1 MKLKF
6 AKLLFVLVFF
16 AIQLNAQS
24 TKSVMLKLPDTG
36 QQNSYTLTFGEDADF
51 NINPPFFILNS
62 AKVLTDTL
70 TGLMWQRADAGEMTF
85 EKALLYA
92 DSSTF
97 ASYTDWRLPNA
108 MEAFSILNFQTQNPA
123 LDLNYFTKTDAEYW
137 WSSDLQT
144 NDQSKVW
151 VTNAGGGIGNHA
163 KSETISAGGIKKMHL
178 RLVRTNKSKEINSV
192 RYFKSADALVY
203 DSLTNLIW
211 QKTPYT
217 DTLTWEQALQYAD
230 TLTQAGYSD
239 WRLPNIKEVQS
250 LQDNSVINPAL
261 NTNFFNVFGRKKF
274 WSSTT
279 LSNKSNSAWY
289 FDTQFGITTYQVK
302 TSRLNTWVVRGGLN
316 STGVQVDVNYPLI
329 LNISPNPC
337 KDILVINF
345 NAKAKVQT
353 PYLIISNALGQIIY
367 QSTVSKSNTKINT
380 SEYPNGIYYLT
391 VIDATRKCSL
401 KFVVHQ

>member
-1 MKLKF
+1 MKLEF

-51 NINPPFFILNS
+51 SINPPYFITNS
-62 AKVLTDTL
+62 AKVVTDTV
-70 TGLMWQRADAGEMTF
+70 TGLMWQRADMGEMTY

-92 DSSTF
+92 DSSSF
-97 ASYTDWRLPNA
+97 ATYTDWRLPNA
-108 MEAFSILNFQTQNPA
+108 MEAYSILNLQTQNPA
-123 LDLNYFTKTDAEYW
+123 LDLKYFIKTDAEYW
-137 WSSDLQT
+137 WTSDLQA

-151 VTNAGGGIGNHA
+151 VINAGGGIGNHA
-163 KSETISAGGIKKMHL
+163 KFETISAGGIKKMHL

-239 WRLPNIKEVQS
+239 WRLPNIKELQS

-261 NTNFFNVFGRKKF
+261 NTNYFNVFGRKKF

-289 FDTQFGITTYQVK
+289 FDAQFGITTYQVK
-302 TSRLNTWVVRGGLN
+302 TSRLNTWVVRGGIN
-316 STGVQVDVNYPLI
+316 STGLQVDVNYPLI

-337 KDILVINF
+337 KDVLLINF

-353 PYLIISNALGQIIY
+353 PYLIISNVLGQIIY
-367 QSTVSKSNTKINT
+367 QSAVSKPNTKINT
-380 SEYPNGIYYLT
+380 SEYPNGIFYLT
-391 VIDATRKCSL
+391 VIDATRKCSM

>member
-16 AIQLNAQS
+16 VIQMNAQS
-24 TKSVMLKLPDTG
+24 TKSVILKLPDTG

-62 AKVLTDTL
+62 TKVLTDTV

-85 EKALLYA
+85 DKAMLYA
-92 DSSTF
+92 DTSTF
-97 ASYTDWRLPNA
+97 ATYTDWRLPNA
-108 MEAFSILNFQTQNPA
+108 MDAFSILNFQSQNPA
-123 LDLNYFTKTDAEYW
+123 LDLNYFIKTDAEYW
-137 WSSDLQT
+137 WTSDLQT

-163 KSETISAGGIKKMHL
+163 KSETISAGGVKKMHL

-211 QKTPYT
+211 QKTPYS
-217 DTLTWEQALQYAD
+217 DTITWEQALHYAD

-239 WRLPNIKEVQS
+239 WRLPNIKELQS

-274 WSSTT
+274 WSTTT
-279 LSNKSNSAWY
+279 LSNKSNSAWF

-302 TSRLNTWVVRGGLN
+302 TTRLNTWVVRGGIN
-316 STGVQVDVNYPLI
+316 STGVQIGVNYPLI

-337 KDILVINF
+337 KDILLVNF
-345 NAKAKVQT
+345 NVKAKVQT
-353 PYLIISNALGQIIY
+353 PYLTISNALGKIIY
-367 QSTVSKSNTKINT
+367 QSAVSKSNIQVNT

>member
-6 AKLLFVLVFF
+6 AKLLFTLVFF
-16 AIQLNAQS
+16 ANQMYAQN

-51 NINPPFFILNS
+51 NINPPYFIINS
-62 AKVLTDTL
+62 AKVVTDTV
-70 TGLMWQRADAGEMTF
+70 TGLMWQRADAGEMTY

-97 ASYTDWRLPNA
+97 ANYTDWRLPNA
-108 MEAFSILNFQTQNPA
+108 MEAFSIINLQIQNPA
-123 LDLNYFTKTDAEYW
+123 LDLNYFIKTDAEYW
-137 WSSDLQT
+137 WTSDLQA

-151 VTNAGGGIGNHA
+151 VTNAGGGLGNHA

-178 RLVRTNKSKEINSV
+178 RLVRTIKSKEINSV
-192 RYFKSADALVY
+192 RYTKSADALVY

-211 QKTPYT
+211 QKTPYS
-217 DTLTWEQALQYAD
+217 DTITWEQALQYAD

-239 WRLPNIKEVQS
+239 WRLPNIKELQS

-279 LSNKSNSAWY
+279 LSNKSISAWY

-302 TSRLNTWVVRGGLN
+302 TARLNTWVVRGGIN
-316 STGVQVDVNYPLI
+316 STGLQEVVNYPLI

-337 KDILVINF
+337 KDILFINF
-345 NAKAKVQT
+345 NTKAKVQT
-353 PYLIISNALGQIIY
+353 PYLIISNALGKIIY
-367 QSTVSKSNTKINT
+367 QSVVSKSNSQVNT
-380 SEYPNGIYYLT
+380 SNYPNGIYYLT
-391 VIDATRKCSL
+391 VIDGTRKCSL
-401 KFVVHQ
+401 KFVVQQ

>member
-97 ASYTDWRLPNA
+97 ASYIDWRLPNA

-178 RLVRTNKSKEINSV
+178 RLVRTSKSKEINSV
-192 RYFKSADALVY
+192 RYTKSADALVY

-239 WRLPNIKEVQS
+239 WRLPNIKELQS

-279 LSNKSNSAWY
+279 LFNKSNSAWY

-302 TSRLNTWVVRGGLN
+302 TARLNTWVVRSGLN

-367 QSTVSKSNTKINT
+367 QSAVSKSNTKINT

-391 VIDATRKCSL
+391 VIDATRKCSM

>member
-6 AKLLFVLVFF
+6 AKLLLLLVFF
-16 AIQLNAQS
+16 AIQMNAQS
-24 TKSVMLKLPDTG
+24 TKSVILKLPDTG

-51 NINPPFFILNS
+51 SINPPFFILNS
-62 AKVLTDTL
+62 AKVLTDTV

-85 EKALLYA
+85 EKAMLYA
-92 DSSTF
+92 DTSTF
-97 ASYTDWRLPNA
+97 ATYTDWHLPNA
-108 MEAFSILNFQTQNPA
+108 MEAFSILNLQTQNPA
-123 LDLNYFTKTDAEYW
+123 LDLNYFIKTDAEYW
-137 WSSDLQT
+137 WTSDLQS

-163 KSETISAGGIKKMHL
+163 KSETISAGGVKKIHL

-239 WRLPNIKEVQS
+239 WRLPNIKELQS

-261 NTNFFNVFGRKKF
+261 NTNFFNIFGRKKF

-279 LSNKSNSAWY
+279 LSNKSNSAWF

-302 TSRLNTWVVRGGLN
+302 TTRLNTWVVRGGIN
-316 STGVQVDVNYPLI
+316 STGVQISVNYPLI

-337 KDILVINF
+337 KDILLVNF
-345 NAKAKVQT
+345 NVKAKVQT
-353 PYLIISNALGQIIY
+353 PYLTISNALGKIIY
-367 QSTVSKSNTKINT
+367 QSAVSKSNIQVNT